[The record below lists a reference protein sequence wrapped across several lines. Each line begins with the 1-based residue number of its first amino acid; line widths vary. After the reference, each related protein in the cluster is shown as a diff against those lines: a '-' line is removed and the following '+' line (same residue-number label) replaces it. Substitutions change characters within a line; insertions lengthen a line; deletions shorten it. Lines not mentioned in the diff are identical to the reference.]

1 MGGRAAE
8 FFIITEKAFCWALVL
23 LFDRKFKAPIRWK
36 KLLSLKIP
44 KIYFQ
49 LFSVKLQHTQRVC
62 DALSLLW
69 FCCVYGGGASTST
82 ALIQYI
88 LKQGVEMDVRIK
100 FSPFSNQRRNIERA
114 VQRQINCNL
123 PLFLRLHNNAVP
135 HLSSIVFLS
144 WKFLN
149 KFVQKRHVEEEDQGC
164 LGPFSVWFV

>member
-1 MGGRAAE
+1 MQHYLSAGMVKGVFCSPQQFRVFLFSQDDGKNEGYYTSDVQWCVFGSKLRAINMQMSYGRQSCRV
-8 FFIITEKAFCWALVL
+8 FHHHRKGFLVL
-23 LFDRKFKAPIRWK
+23 LFDRKFKAPIRWE

-88 LKQGVEMDVRIK
+88 LKQGVD
-100 FSPFSNQRRNIERA
+100 
-114 VQRQINCNL
+114 
-123 PLFLRLHNNAVP
+123 
-135 HLSSIVFLS
+135 
-144 WKFLN
+144 
-149 KFVQKRHVEEEDQGC
+149 GC
-164 LGPFSVWFV
+164 KD